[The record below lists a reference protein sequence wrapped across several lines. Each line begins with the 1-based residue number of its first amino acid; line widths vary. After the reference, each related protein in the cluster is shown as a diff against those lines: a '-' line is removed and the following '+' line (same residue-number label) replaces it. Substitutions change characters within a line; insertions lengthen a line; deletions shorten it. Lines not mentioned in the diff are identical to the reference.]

1 MLAAMTI
8 SISVCDD
15 ADALATFFHHHWSA
29 NHVFS
34 RSRALLDWQHLDQA
48 GTHYNFMVA
57 HDDTRRIVGML
68 GFIPT
73 ARFDDSLEQHGNT
86 IWQSTW
92 LVLKS
97 DETKG
102 QGQAMLREVLARHAW
117 TWTGTVGLSPG
128 TRKIYEALGYRTGVL
143 GRYYLLNPA
152 IREFTLAEVPPGQPH
167 LEACGN
173 GTVLTRLDPDSFMA
187 ATEGLGLDS
196 SDQVPRKTRRLIYN
210 RYVLHP
216 FYRYDVFLARAGGDA
231 AIIVTRLAT
240 HEGAAALRVVDYL
253 GAPNAIARGG
263 KALQRL
269 LEETGAEYLDFY
281 CCRIA

>member
-1 MLAAMTI
+1 
-8 SISVCDD
+8 
-15 ADALATFFHHHWSA
+15 
-29 NHVFS
+29 
-34 RSRALLDWQHLDQA
+34 
-48 GTHYNFMVA
+48 
-57 HDDTRRIVGML
+57 ML

-216 FYRYDVFLARAGGDA
+216 FYRYDVFLARAGGRCGPRSMLRKASFCPPISSRSSA
-231 AIIVTRLAT
+231 AMWICSMHFAVRASASSSVRGT
-240 HEGAAALRVVDYL
+240 
-253 GAPNAIARGG
+253 AI
-263 KALQRL
+263 
-269 LEETGAEYLDFY
+269 
-281 CCRIA
+281 RIAPICSA